1 MVDKGCTLLH
11 NLSQHHIVALLE
23 VWGKNLG
30 ICSSEVGFDL
40 PAVQI
45 LNQRPLILLNRKLLS
60 NPAGQVAK
68 VEPLCFI
75 TAVLSRDQPSMEVD
89 ATFGIRAILIT
100 LRVTVCGLCLESS
113 SPDQLNNKASIPY
126 QGPWSAN
133 HRERPIYLVKMGS
146 NNEAEGF
153 LWWRMGNEEKSP
165 GRHAKTYKHKDI

>member
-1 MVDKGCTLLH
+1 MGDKGCTLLR

-30 ICSSEVGFDL
+30 ICSAEVGFDL

-45 LNQRPLILLNRKLLS
+45 LNQRPLMFFNRKLLS

-75 TAVLSRDQPSMEVD
+75 MAALSRDQPSMEVD
-89 ATFGIRAILIT
+89 TTFGIRAILIMP
-100 LRVTVCGLCLESS
+100 RVTVSRLCLESS
-113 SPDQLNNKASIPY
+113 SPDQLNNKANIPY
-126 QGPWSAN
+126 QGPWSTN
-133 HRERPIYLVKMGS
+133 HRERQIYLVKIGS

-153 LWWRMGNEEKSP
+153 LWWRMGNQEKSP
-165 GRHAKTYKHKDI
+165 GRHAKIYKHKDI